1 MHILMNTMTFL
12 SIGSSLERTF
22 GSLWLGVT
30 ILWSIL
36 LTSFT
41 YILISYTIYFI
52 GGGDQLLYQHSL
64 GFSGVLF
71 HLTVLQ
77 SYRFSNS
84 TRDILGFIRV
94 SSTVYPWVL
103 LFGIQIILPNISF
116 LGHLSGILV
125 GISQV
130 YGILD
135 IFCLPSPEYLY
146 SLDQAEFF
154 TSRLQSIGISEKYIR
169 SAPPSDSSWTSI
181 RRDPSSLFKSLYE
194 SAIMIVSLIWNFVET
209 LKVIIFGSRFR
220 TEDMNILQSTFDD
233 YDEEE
238 FVGLPTT
245 SR

>member
-1 MHILMNTMTFL
+1 
-12 SIGSSLERTF
+12 
-22 GSLWLGVT
+22 
-30 ILWSIL
+30 
-36 LTSFT
+36 
-41 YILISYTIYFI
+41 
-52 GGGDQLLYQHSL
+52 
-64 GFSGVLF
+64 
-71 HLTVLQ
+71 
-77 SYRFSNS
+77 
-84 TRDILGFIRV
+84 LGFIRV